1 MEMPK
6 EGYLLVYGESG
17 DEVHANLITK
27 EFYDAIVEI
36 LGDWEA
42 VMELT
47 FDDENG
53 FDPIFSWSTQT
64 FFTQEWPYNNVKI
77 LGTVS
82 IART

>member
-17 DEVHANLITK
+17 DEVHVDLITK
-27 EFYDAIVEI
+27 EFYNAIVEI
-36 LGDWEA
+36 IGDWEA

-47 FDDENG
+47 FDDNN
-53 FDPIFSWSTQT
+53 FKPVFSWFTQT
-64 FFTQEWPYNNVKI
+64 FCIEKWPYNNVRI